1 MIGGIL
7 AATLGY
13 ISIFWT
19 LSIFSAIILLI
30 TILLLPETLRT
41 IAGNGSV
48 PLKGILYA
56 PALSIS
62 APWNQAKMKASELEL
77 ENQRVTLRMFYEPL
91 LFLFEKDIFCTLV
104 NGAIIFA
111 VWSMVFASTTVVMQ
125 RAYGL
130 NTLQYVS
137 TSPTF

>member
-1 MIGGIL
+1 M

-13 ISIFWT
+13 NSIFWT
-19 LSIFSAIILLI
+19 LSIFSAIILFM

-56 PALSIS
+56 PALSFS
-62 APWNQAKMKASELEL
+62 APWKQANVKPSELEL
-77 ENQRVTLRMFYEPL
+77 ENQRVTLRMFYQPL

-111 VWSMVFASTTVVMQ
+111 VWSMVFSSTTVVMQ

-130 NTLQYVS
+130 DTLQYVS
-137 TSPTF
+137 ACPKFS